1 MPKTYENGETQGDTA
16 AVASLKQTDSKV
28 TSIRRAWEESARRP
42 SLPAHLERIIRRRAF
57 ELYERRGCQDG
68 HAEED
73 WAHAEAEILGTVLRK
88 GKVA

>member
-1 MPKTYENGETQGDTA
+1 MPKTYENGETQGDATA
-16 AVASLKQTDSKV
+16 AASLKPIDSKV
-28 TSIRRAWEESARRP
+28 TSIRRAWGETARHP

-57 ELYERRGCQDG
+57 ELYEKRGCQDG

-73 WAHAEAEILGTVLRK
+73 WAHAEAEILGTVLRR

>member
-1 MPKTYENGETQGDTA
+1 MPKTSGDRRDKGDTT
-16 AVASLKQTDSKV
+16 AVAFLNQIDSKV

-68 HAEED
+68 HAEE
-73 WAHAEAEILGTVLRK
+73 AGHAKRK
-88 GKVA
+88 FWVRF